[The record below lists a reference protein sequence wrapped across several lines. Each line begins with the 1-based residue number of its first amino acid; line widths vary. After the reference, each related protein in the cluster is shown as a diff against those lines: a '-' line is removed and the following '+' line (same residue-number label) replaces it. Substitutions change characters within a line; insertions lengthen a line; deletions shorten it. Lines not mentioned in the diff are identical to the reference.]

1 MESLESF
8 KRTAER
14 RKDFELAENLDN
26 ADGKTPLNSVVS
38 LAGHGKNDKRP
49 VVLLHICKS

>member
-14 RKDFELAENLDN
+14 RKEFELAENLDN
-26 ADGKTPLNSVVS
+26 ADGKTPLNSFVS
-38 LAGHGKNDKRP
+38 LTCHGKNDKGP
-49 VVLLHICKS
+49 LVLLHTRN